1 MDSRLE
7 TVFKTTLGI
16 DAVSAELSQTNCD
29 AWDSVNHLNL
39 VLALEAEFG
48 VTFEPE
54 EIAAMQSLAA
64 VEKILAGKAA

>member
-16 DAVSAELSQTNCD
+16 DAVSDELSQTNCD
-29 AWDSVNHLNL
+29 VWDSVNHLNL

-64 VEKILAGKAA
+64 VEKILAAKTA

>member
-29 AWDSVNHLNL
+29 VWDSVNHLNL

-64 VEKILAGKAA
+64 VEKILAAKTA